1 MLNWTTIVR
10 IRCRPIQDIR
20 RQIFDLRMQTVRY
33 RTDVQIMDEP
43 SDPFANLGRGDEL
56 KSRNMFPHR
65 WLR

>member
-56 KSRNMFPHR
+56 
-65 WLR
+65 